1 MGNPLNSN
9 PNRSIGAA
17 GFERGKIA
25 EIWGPTGAGKTAI
38 AFQAAVEAIKAGG
51 RVAWIGKYLY
61 YMPTL
66 HPNLHEQEKVAWP
79 TSTVSITDR

>member
-1 MGNPLNSN
+1 MGNHLNSN
-9 PNRSIGAA
+9 PNPSIGAA

-38 AFQAAVEAIKAGG
+38 AFQAAVEAIKAGE

-61 YMPTL
+61 YIPTL
-66 HPNLHEQEKVAWP
+66 CLNLHEQEEVAWP
-79 TSTVSITDR
+79 TSTVSIADR

>member
-9 PNRSIGAA
+9 PNPSIGAA

-51 RVAWIGKYLY
+51 RVAWIGKSLY
-61 YMPTL
+61 YIPT
-66 HPNLHEQEKVAWP
+66 
-79 TSTVSITDR
+79 

>member
-9 PNRSIGAA
+9 PNPSIGAA

-61 YMPTL
+61 YIPTL
-66 HPNLHEQEKVAWP
+66 YLNLHEQEKVAWS
-79 TSTVSITDR
+79 TSAVSIADR